1 MLEDWDEMTGRLGRN
16 DRPNAAGPRRKKGNG
31 MTEELAKLDADYRE
45 TKAKIR
51 AEEDLTY
58 EAKERK
64 VRAAGLEYDRKRREV
79 EQAIADR
86 LKAEEENSYRK
97 AYGPARN
104 TLSADQEAARE
115 LRLARIR
122 AEVTDALDAGTD
134 DALVAYERA
143 IRAGDL
149 ERAEVLGKVGAKY
162 LQEPARRARL
172 RQLVAENEPADRRRA
187 KERLGEIAS
196 EQRTHELGTALRRH
210 VRAREGSTT

>member
-1 MLEDWDEMTGRLGRN
+1 
-16 DRPNAAGPRRKKGNG
+16 
-31 MTEELAKLDADYRE
+31 MTEELAKIDQEYRE

-51 AEEDLTY
+51 ADEDLTY

-64 VRAAGLEYDRKRREV
+64 VRAAGLEYDKRRKEA

-86 LKAEEENSYRK
+86 LRAEEEASYRK
-97 AYGPARN
+97 AFGPARS

-115 LRLARIR
+115 LRLQRIR
-122 AEVTDALDAGTD
+122 AEVTDALEAGTD

-162 LQEPARRARL
+162 LQEPARRTRL

-187 KERLGEIAS
+187 KERLGEIAG
-196 EQRTHELGTALRRH
+196 EQRTHELGVALRRH